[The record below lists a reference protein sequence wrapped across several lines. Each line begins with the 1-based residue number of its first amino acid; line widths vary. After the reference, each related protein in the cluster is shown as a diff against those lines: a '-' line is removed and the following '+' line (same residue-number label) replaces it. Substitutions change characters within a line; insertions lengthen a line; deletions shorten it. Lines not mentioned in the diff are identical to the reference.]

1 MTLMDSKEL
10 VLRYYDQVWR
20 EGNVDAIDDLLTPDH
35 VDETPPPGFDGT
47 PAAQKQIAAMM
58 RDTSRDKTI
67 EVLDVVVDGD
77 RATGVWRM
85 AWTQIGDLW
94 GMVPAD
100 GKLIELE
107 GIDYFQIRDGR
118 ISRTRHVENWL
129 GVVLQLGAFGAP

>member
-1 MTLMDSKEL
+1 MDTKQLIS
-10 VLRYYDQVWR
+10 RYYDEVWGD
-20 EGNVDAIDDLLTPDH
+20 GNVDAIDELLTPDH

-47 PAAQKQIAAMM
+47 RAAQKQIAAMM
-58 RDTSRDKTI
+58 RDTSTDKTI

-77 RATGVWRM
+77 RAAGVWRM

-100 GKLIELE
+100 GERIELE
-107 GIDYFQIRDGR
+107 GIDYFQVRDGR

-129 GVVLQLGAFGAP
+129 GVVFKLGAFGPQ